1 MFRKVF
7 FVILFLSILII
18 YGGFKFNKNKYFMV
32 TGKAL
37 MLKNSQKSIE
47 IFEQKSIPII
57 GAKILAAKGKFL
69 ADPLKV
75 SIPVNL
81 IRSTKM
87 FSLTD
92 HQGVFEFKLSRG
104 VYTFFIIIDNQAYLN
119 NFDGKGN
126 FSSREINVSTN
137 DIILFD
143 DRDVLY

>member
-18 YGGFKFNKNKYFMV
+18 FGGFKSNKNKYLMV

-37 MLKNSQKSIE
+37 KLKNSQKIIE

-69 ADPLKV
+69 ADTLKV
-75 SIPVNL
+75 SIPVDQ

-92 HQGVFEFKLSRG
+92 HQGIFEFKLSRG

-119 NFDGKGN
+119 NFDVKGN
-126 FSSREINVSTN
+126 FSSRDINVSTN
-137 DIILFD
+137 DIILVD

>member
-1 MFRKVF
+1 RKVF

-75 SIPVNL
+75 SMPVNQ
-81 IRSTKM
+81 IRSAKM

-126 FSSREINVSTN
+126 FSSREINLSTN
-137 DIILFD
+137 DIILVD

>member
-75 SIPVNL
+75 SIPVNR

-104 VYTFFIIIDNQAYLN
+104 LYTFFIIIDNQAYLN

-137 DIILFD
+137 DIILVD

>member
-1 MFRKVF
+1 M
-7 FVILFLSILII
+7 
-18 YGGFKFNKNKYFMV
+18 
-32 TGKAL
+32 
-37 MLKNSQKSIE
+37 
-47 IFEQKSIPII
+47 
-57 GAKILAAKGKFL
+57 

-75 SIPVNL
+75 SIPVNQ

-92 HQGVFEFKLSRG
+92 NQGIFEFKLSRG

-126 FSSREINVSTN
+126 FYSRDINVSTN
-137 DIILFD
+137 DIILVD